1 MITPTAVLTLLLS
14 CTSSAFLIL
23 SPSKC
28 KSPPH
33 LQYQPQEVQLQQQ
46 LIISFRTTQHVQKQ
60 HPLPSFLH
68 MTNNP
73 DENSEDKPPLS
84 SQIEGNREPSPQD
97 ISIMDDMIT
106 KLSNAKPYE
115 LPNAVSKAIRVVSSP
130 RFFIRIAERVD
141 VEQNPEEREKLSAL
155 AENLIAT
162 INAVVSTTEDKLD
175 DRAKSVEDVM
185 LAAAEPGTGEFMVP
199 LSRERVDAMRIAME
213 KLDPDT
219 LDEGFLTTV
228 DAWMNKSQQDGMDG
242 MVGIM
247 QKVLQQYAGIAIS
260 RARLELQ
267 ASVGAAVAGKGQAKA
282 DVLLAEQEAAG
293 LTTAAAFMERLMKVD
308 ADSWDGE
315 LLGAF
320 QKKEIKPMSITGEV
334 QRTIEAVVLGLENGS
349 MAQRV
354 QAEFLK
360 ELVTR
365 IEVNEKKA

>member
-1 MITPTAVLTLLLS
+1 
-14 CTSSAFLIL
+14 
-23 SPSKC
+23 
-28 KSPPH
+28 
-33 LQYQPQEVQLQQQ
+33 
-46 LIISFRTTQHVQKQ
+46 
-60 HPLPSFLH
+60 
-68 MTNNP
+68 
-73 DENSEDKPPLS
+73 
-84 SQIEGNREPSPQD
+84 
-97 ISIMDDMIT
+97 
-106 KLSNAKPYE
+106 
-115 LPNAVSKAIRVVSSP
+115 
-130 RFFIRIAERVD
+130 